1 MIIHGVCGISKLKK
15 KFYIKKVIPKPF
27 MISHFNVM
35 EVYPLLRMLRKT
47 NLFDLNPFFSSG
59 MDAYGRVWDLRT
71 GRCIMF
77 LEGHL
82 KPIISIDF
90 SPNGFVKFK
99 ELIIFTSFEFLDIIL
114 QRVRKIIYVKFGI
127 YVRLKM
133 LIALQPIKI

>member
-1 MIIHGVCGISKLKK
+1 
-15 KFYIKKVIPKPF
+15 
-27 MISHFNVM
+27 
-35 EVYPLLRMLRKT
+35 
-47 NLFDLNPFFSSG
+47 

-99 ELIIFTSFEFLDIIL
+99 ELISFTYSDLFFLDIISPL
-114 QRVRKIIYVKFGI
+114 VRKIIYVKFGI

-133 LIALQPIKI
+133 LIALQLIRI

>member
-1 MIIHGVCGISKLKK
+1 
-15 KFYIKKVIPKPF
+15 
-27 MISHFNVM
+27 
-35 EVYPLLRMLRKT
+35 
-47 NLFDLNPFFSSG
+47 

-90 SPNGFVKFK
+90 SPNGLVKSK
-99 ELIIFTSFEFLDIIL
+99 VLIICISSDLSLDIIL
-114 QRVRKIIYVKFGI
+114 PPVRKIICARFGI

-133 LIALQPIKI
+133 LTALQLIRIWYPP

>member
-1 MIIHGVCGISKLKK
+1 
-15 KFYIKKVIPKPF
+15 
-27 MISHFNVM
+27 M

-47 NLFDLNPFFSSG
+47 NLFDLNPLFSSG

-99 ELIIFTSFEFLDIIL
+99 ELIIFTSFEFLDITL